1 MAEIKIKKVL
11 ERCGYPAARLVWEVK
26 KGQVKPETYYTF
38 QRVTRIPATSA
49 DDEVKAETETYLVR
63 IITKRDFE
71 ALVDKTV
78 TSLREAGYGVT
89 SVDQEA
95 YEENTGYWIVPI
107 TIQTVK
113 E

>member
-1 MAEIKIKKVL
+1 MAEIKIKEVL
-11 ERCGYPAARLVWEVK
+11 ERSGHKAARLVWKVK
-26 KGQVKPETYYTF
+26 KGQEKPETYYTF

-49 DDEVKAETETYLVR
+49 DDEVKAEAETYLVR

-71 ALVDKTV
+71 ALVETTV
-78 TSLREAGYGVT
+78 KNLREAGYGVT

-95 YEENTGYWIVPI
+95 YEENTGYWIVPM

>member
-11 ERCGYPAARLVWEVK
+11 ERSGYPAARLFWEVK
-26 KGQVKPETYYTF
+26 KGQAKPETYYTF

-49 DDEVKAETETYLVR
+49 DDEIKAETETYLVR

-71 ALVDKTV
+71 ALVETTV
-78 TSLREAGYGVT
+78 KNLREAGCGVT
-89 SVDQEA
+89 SVDQED
-95 YEENTGYWIVPI
+95 YEESTGYWIVPI